1 MNNQNIWVVFET
13 ENAAP
18 KRVSLELTAK
28 AKELAKGRGEKA
40 VAVIIDPAP
49 DTAIKAAFSAGAD
62 EVLAVEQKTCFEG
75 EAYILEKLMAK
86 YEPLAVLIC
95 STPMG
100 SDLSGALSARSGA
113 GIAVNCTDIIPTDDG
128 ILYIRPS
135 YDGKLNAS
143 IQIGTYP
150 SIGTFKAG
158 TFKAAQS
165 DEHADG
171 PVTREEVEIP
181 ASVLLTEFLGFRP
194 DDELLKTNIEDADI
208 LISGG
213 RGVGSKEGFEELFTL
228 AKLVGGNVSGSRAAV
243 EEGWIEKDRQVG
255 ITGKTVTP
263 KLYVAL
269 GISGQTPHIAGMKGS
284 DVIVAVNTNPQ
295 AEIFQFAN
303 YGLVADLHEVV
314 PELIRRFSEQ

>member
-1 MNNQNIWVVFET
+1 MHKNIWIVYET

-18 KRVSLELTAK
+18 KRVCLELTAK
-28 AKELAKGRGEKA
+28 AKELAAGRGEKA
-40 VAVIIDPAP
+40 VAVIVDPEP
-49 DTAIKAAFSAGAD
+49 DTLAEAAFSAGAD
-62 EVLAVEQKTCFEG
+62 EVIAVKQKTCFEG
-75 EAYILEKLMAK
+75 EAYIVGKLMAD
-86 YEPLAVLIC
+86 YEPLAVLIG
-95 STPMG
+95 STPRG

-113 GIAVNCTDIIPTDDG
+113 GIAVNCTDIIPTDEG

-150 SIGTFKAG
+150 SIGTFRAG
-158 TFKAAQS
+158 TFKAA
-165 DEHADG
+165 EPAGKTGG
-171 PVTREEVEIP
+171 PVTVEDIDVP
-181 ASVLLTEFLGFRP
+181 ASVLLTGFLGFRP

-213 RGVGSKEGFEELFTL
+213 RGVGSRDGFEPLFTL

-255 ITGKTVTP
+255 ITGKTVAP
-263 KLYVAL
+263 KLYIAL

-295 AEIFQFAN
+295 AEIFQFAD

-314 PELIRRFSEQ
+314 PELIRRFREQ

>member
-1 MNNQNIWVVFET
+1 MNNHNIWVLYET

-18 KRVSLELTAK
+18 KKVCLELTAR
-28 AKELAKGRGEKA
+28 AKELAGERGEKA
-40 VAVIIDPAP
+40 VAVIVDPAP
-49 DTAIKAAFSAGAD
+49 ETAIGAAFSAGAD
-62 EVLAVEQKTCFEG
+62 EVIAVEQKTCFEG
-75 EAYILEKLMAK
+75 EAYIVDKLMAK
-86 YEPLAVLIC
+86 YEPLAVLIG
-95 STPMG
+95 STPKG

-113 GIAVNCTDIIPTDDG
+113 GIAVNSTDVIPMDGG

-158 TFKAAQS
+158 TFKAAGPAGS
-165 DEHADG
+165 TGG
-171 PVTREEVEIP
+171 PVIREDIEVP
-181 ASVLLTEFLGFRP
+181 ASVLLTAFLGFRP

-213 RGVGSKEGFEELFTL
+213 RGVGGREGFEGLFTL

-255 ITGKTVTP
+255 ITGKTVAP
-263 KLYVAL
+263 KLYIAL

-295 AEIFQFAN
+295 AEIFQAAD

-314 PELIRRFSEQ
+314 PELIRRFGEN